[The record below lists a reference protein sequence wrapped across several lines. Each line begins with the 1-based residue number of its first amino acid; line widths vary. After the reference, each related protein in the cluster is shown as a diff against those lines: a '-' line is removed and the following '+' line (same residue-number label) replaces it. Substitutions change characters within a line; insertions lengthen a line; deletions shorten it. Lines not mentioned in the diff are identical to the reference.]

1 MGRELTFI
9 EYPPTSEHFIFII
22 SYNQDCEIVIL
33 LTQKQPSDADVT
45 PFPGLHFPVLPIPAV
60 PLWFLRESPFPSFL
74 SLLWPLPDPKW
85 LLVCRCG
92 LVGCS
97 FPGFFFS
104 FHSTA
109 SEKLRVIFGHHF
121 SPWLVTHWHMVPVST
136 PASPPDAYFFSIL
149 FDGKGW
155 HLSS

>member
-1 MGRELTFI
+1 MWNCYLTNPNTALRCWHHSI
-9 EYPPTSEHFIFII
+9 PRIPLSCISNTSCPLVVPEGI
-22 SYNQDCEIVIL
+22 
-33 LTQKQPSDADVT
+33 
-45 PFPGLHFPVLPIPAV
+45 PF
-60 PLWFLRESPFPSFL
+60 SPFL

-109 SEKLRVIFGHHF
+109 VIFGHPF
-121 SPWLVTHWHMVPVST
+121 SPWLVSWLTSHWHTVPVSS
-136 PASPPDAYFFSIL
+136 PASPPNAYFFSVL